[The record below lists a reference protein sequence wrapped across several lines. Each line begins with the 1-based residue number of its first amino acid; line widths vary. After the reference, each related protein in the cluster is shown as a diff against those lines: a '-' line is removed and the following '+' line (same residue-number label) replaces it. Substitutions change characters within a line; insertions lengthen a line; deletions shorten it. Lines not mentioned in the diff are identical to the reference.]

1 MTTLREDWDKF
12 LKENEAGWRDED
24 GNGDISYNPDFDS
37 IADFFISRMR
47 GMIEDAFDKS
57 EVKCDSPVFEEC
69 SVCKLKY
76 DLLTEIG
83 E

>member
-1 MTTLREDWDKF
+1 MTTLREDWSKF
-12 LKENEAGWRDED
+12 YFEEGDED
-24 GNGDISYNPDFDS
+24 LDVDK
-37 IADFFISRMR
+37 IADFFFSRMR